1 MANTLELRQ
10 KRAALVAEAR
20 TILDAAE
27 KENRDLTA
35 EENEKYDR
43 IMAEVDKLARDI
55 EREERLANI
64 ERELDQIQRPIA
76 ARKEQPGDGQEQRA
90 ARATDEYRSA
100 FWTQFRHGKQALM
113 ADEYRALA
121 IGTDAAGGFLVPQ
134 DFERRIID
142 LLPEENVMRTLA
154 TVIATAS
161 DREIPV
167 VASHGQAYWTA
178 EEGSFTESDD
188 AFSQKLL
195 SAHKLTVL
203 MKISEE
209 LLQDAAFDL
218 EAYTAREFAR
228 RAGVKEEDAF
238 VAGDGN
244 GKPRGVI
251 LDAQTGVTAASATAV
266 AADELIDLFH
276 SVKRPYRARATWL
289 MNDST
294 VKAIR
299 KLKDSNNEYLW
310 QPGLQAGQPDRLLG
324 RPVMVSAAMPVIAA
338 NAKSIAFGDFSYY
351 WIADRQGRV
360 FQRLSEL
367 YATTGHVGFRAYQR
381 VDGVLVLAEAVKVL
395 VHPVA

>member
-1 MANTLELRQ
+1 MPNALELRQ

-20 TILDAAE
+20 AILEAAE

-43 IMAEVDKLARDI
+43 IMADVDKLAKDI
-55 EREERLANI
+55 EREERVANL
-64 ERELDQIQRPIA
+64 EREIAKPQGTVA

-90 ARATDEYRSA
+90 GRSADEYRRA
-100 FWTQFRHGKQALM
+100 YWVQFRHGKQALT
-113 ADEYRALA
+113 AEEYRALN
-121 IGTDAAGGFLVPQ
+121 IGTDAAGGFLVPT
-134 DFERRIID
+134 DFERRIVDI
-142 LLPEENVMRTLA
+142 LSEENVMRSLA
-154 TVIATAS
+154 TVITSSS
-161 DREIPV
+161 DRQIPV

-178 EEGSFTESDD
+178 EEGSYTESDD
-188 AFSQKLL
+188 TFAQKLL

-209 LLQDAAFDL
+209 LLQDSAFDL
-218 EAYTAREFAR
+218 ETYTAREFAR

-238 VAGDGN
+238 VAGDGT

-251 LDAQTGVTAASATAV
+251 LDAQTGVTAASATAI

-276 SVKRPYRARATWL
+276 GLKRPYRARATWL

-299 KLKDSNNEYLW
+299 KLKDTTNEYLW
-310 QPGLQAGQPDRLLG
+310 QPGLQAGQPDRILG
-324 RPVMVSAAMPVIAA
+324 RPVLASAAMPAIGTGAA
-338 NAKSIAFGDFSYY
+338 SIIFADFSYY

-360 FQRLSEL
+360 LQRLNEL
-367 YATTGHVGFRAYQR
+367 YSATGHVGFRAYQR
-381 VDGVLVLAEAVKVL
+381 VDGVLVVPEAAKKL
-395 VHPVA
+395 VHP